1 MKRHTEAKRQAG
13 FGAFV
18 EIPSCVYV
26 TGTLL
31 GVLDYYQEVIYYVLP
46 VATEDRGPHY
56 VRCKRWRPSER
67 LYIPGPLSPWND
79 GERSGTY
86 LPMDQVARVVHFS
99 RGMFNQTR
107 YDALLA
113 GQEGRTRDQE
123 RARLFG
129 AYIGRLERLVARY
142 RYWNLDLARFLELVP
157 PGELQERMACL
168 VEAGDFDM
176 LMSELERIK
185 TGDPEPLEI
194 AQGETHAGHPTA

>member
-18 EIPSCVYV
+18 EIPSCIYA

-31 GVLDYYQEVIYYVLP
+31 GVLDYYQDVIYYVLP
-46 VATEDRGPHY
+46 EGCPDVGPNY

-79 GERSGTY
+79 GERNGTFIS
-86 LPMDQVARVVHFS
+86 MDNVARVVHFS
-99 RGMFNQTR
+99 RGMFNQSR

-129 AYIGRLERLVARY
+129 AYVGRLERLVARY
-142 RYWNLDLARFLELVP
+142 RYWNLDLARFLTLVP
-157 PGELQERMACL
+157 SEELQERLRCL
-168 VEAGDFDM
+168 LDAGDFDM
-176 LMSELERIK
+176 MTHELERIK
-185 TGDPEPLEI
+185 TADLEPQEI
-194 AQGETHAGHPTA
+194 AQGERHDEGV